1 MAGGEGTGICILT
14 HSSGESYACSHLRT
28 ESTYQSA
35 HIPQGS
41 NHMGLTSFDSQ
52 VARALECPTP
62 PVTGAHG
69 RQQEVFHAAQA
80 RPVLDY
86 SQNAGFPKRLE

>member
-14 HSSGESYACSHLRT
+14 HSSGESHTSSHVRT
-28 ESTYQSA
+28 ESTYQLA
-35 HIPQGS
+35 HIPRWS
-41 NHMGLTSFDSQ
+41 NPVGLTSFDSQ
-52 VARALECPTP
+52 VARALVRPSP

-69 RQQEVFHAAQA
+69 RRQEVFRAAQA